1 MLKKLTK
8 NKCLSLIDSL
18 FQESKLTNM
27 KELCAG
33 FGKENHFAFLMLERR
48 VNEAMQR
55 LESLQQRSMVMKE
68 SLEDSLVYHEFVK
81 DIHDALLWEK
91 EKAALVSSPD
101 FGKSLVEVQSMM
113 KRHQL
118 LEADIANHDN
128 IVKALAG
135 KGEQVSLK
143 QRLFAEEVPSV

>member
-1 MLKKLTK
+1 
-8 NKCLSLIDSL
+8 
-18 FQESKLTNM
+18 
-27 KELCAG
+27 
-33 FGKENHFAFLMLERR
+33 
-48 VNEAMQR
+48 MQR
-55 LESLQQRSMVMKE
+55 LETLQQRSMDVRD

-91 EKAALVSSPD
+91 EKYALVSSGD

-118 LEADIANHDN
+118 LEVDIANHDS

-135 KGEQVSLK
+135 KGDQVGHWK
-143 QRLFAEEVPSV
+143 T

>member
-1 MLKKLTK
+1 
-8 NKCLSLIDSL
+8 
-18 FQESKLTNM
+18 
-27 KELCAG
+27 
-33 FGKENHFAFLMLERR
+33 
-48 VNEAMQR
+48 MQR
-55 LESLQQRSMVMKE
+55 LETLQQRSMDVRD

-91 EKAALVSSPD
+91 EKYALVSSGD

-118 LEADIANHDN
+118 LEVDIANHDS

-135 KGEQVSLK
+135 KGDHVGHWK
-143 QRLFAEEVPSV
+143 T

>member
-1 MLKKLTK
+1 MVGRQRRLKRPRFKYLQMMPWTVHLVQ
-8 NKCLSLIDSL
+8 NISNFTIVQT
-18 FQESKLTNM
+18 FQDK
-27 KELCAG
+27 K
-33 FGKENHFAFLMLERR
+33 
-48 VNEAMQR
+48 VNSALQR
-55 LESLQQRSMVMKE
+55 LETLQQRSMDVRD

-91 EKAALVSSPD
+91 EKYALVSSGD

-118 LEADIANHDN
+118 LEVDIANHDS

-135 KGEQVSLK
+135 KGDQVGHWK
-143 QRLFAEEVPSV
+143 T